1 MFSLDTPFILSL
13 DLQEFPLS
21 DYHLER
27 QNFEKE
33 GVVV

>member
-13 DLQEFPLS
+13 DSQ
-21 DYHLER
+21 DNHLER